1 MATTTIIKLN
11 DCDKMVRRALYT
23 HGCQTSQQLHT
34 YSNREYDE
42 DYSTGSISAALR
54 KLTERGLAAYSLN
67 ERNQKVYW
75 LTDFGKDIITA
86 AMVREEL

>member
-1 MATTTIIKLN
+1 MATVIKLN
-11 DCDKMVRRALYT
+11 DCDKMVRRALYA
-23 HGCQTSQQLHT
+23 HGCQTSQQLRT

-42 DYSTGSISAALR
+42 DYSVATISVALR

-75 LTDFGKDIITA
+75 LTDFGSDIVTA
-86 AMVREEL
+86 ALVRGEL